1 MGSSSSNIIIT
12 SLAKVLKHPSLY
24 YLICLLILLRLDA
37 HFTSGLRTTV
47 DIIFYSYLISFPIVF
62 LIYSNIKSL
71 KDFVL
76 FFFLLVILNF
86 LCMFIKAGFDYGLY
100 QYYGGFFFSIFSA
113 LFYAIIDLIFIILSA
128 KLIRVNILTRKIRL
142 SLTLFLFLTYF
153 ILTYF
158 KLTEFYV
165 KIYSF
170 SPIFF
175 LLWDYVSKHNK
186 LSIMNKE
193 MKA

>member
-1 MGSSSSNIIIT
+1 MGSSSTNIIIA
-12 SLAKVLKHPSLY
+12 SSAKALKHPSLY

-37 HFTSGLRTTV
+37 HFTSGLRTTL

-100 QYYGGFFFSIFSA
+100 RYYGGFFFSIFSA
-113 LFYAIIDLIFIILSA
+113 LFYSIIDLIFIILSA
-128 KLIRVNILTRKIRL
+128 KLIRISILTRKIRL
-142 SLTLFLFLTYF
+142 GLTLFFFLIYF

-165 KIYSF
+165 KIYAF
-170 SPIFF
+170 PPLFF
-175 LLWDYVSKHNK
+175 LFWDYILKKNK
-186 LSIMNKE
+186 VETTKI
-193 MKA
+193 